1 MPVPMQCVSR
11 DPCRNDALFSRAEAE
26 RQKLTTF
33 VRRQAV
39 GLETYLDIEDIVQTV
54 YVQAWQ
60 YLPTFRG
67 QCDIVSWVYNIAA
80 NLIRNLR
87 QSRKM
92 LPSAAE
98 IPEVSAFDK
107 PFRDY
112 EYRQVRKA
120 MKHLPPLYEEIL
132 LLKANDWTMKEIGEM
147 QGCSVMAV
155 KSRLWR
161 GRQMLQKILDSAS
174 D

>member
-1 MPVPMQCVSR
+1 M
-11 DPCRNDALFSRAEAE
+11 
-26 RQKLTTF
+26 F
-33 VRRQAV
+33 VARQAD
-39 GLETYLDIEDIVQTV
+39 GLETYMDVDDIVQTV

-60 YLPTFRG
+60 YLGTFRG
-67 QCDIVSWVYNIAA
+67 ECDIVSWVYNIAV

-87 QSRKM
+87 KSRKA

-98 IPEVSAFDK
+98 IPEVSVFDK

-112 EYRQVRKA
+112 EYRLVRKA
-120 MKHLPPLYEEIL
+120 MKSLPPMLEEDLI
-132 LLKANDWTMKEIGEM
+132 LKANDWTMKEIGERH
-147 QGCSVMAV
+147 GCSELAI

-161 GRQMLQKILDSAS
+161 ARKMLQKILDSAS